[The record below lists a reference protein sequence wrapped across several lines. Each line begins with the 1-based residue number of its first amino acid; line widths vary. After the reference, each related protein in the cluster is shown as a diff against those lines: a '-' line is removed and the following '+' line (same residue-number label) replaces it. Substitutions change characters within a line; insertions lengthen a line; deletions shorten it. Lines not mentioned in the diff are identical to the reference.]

1 MPTGRSIGAETN
13 YAVRQSSSLAN
24 PPEVQAGLRWRVLI
38 VDPHSAVRE
47 MIRAILEGYS
57 DLIEVVGEASD
68 ADQAIELAKAKSID
82 LVLMDTHLPNGVD
95 ATRQIKHLVPQVV
108 ILGTSTE
115 YTPYL
120 YNAMIAAGAVAFV
133 RMEDASHVLFRSI
146 VFAMCTYGP
155 THVHLSSMHT
165 IRPNA
170 ASFA

>member
-1 MPTGRSIGAETN
+1 MPSGTPIGATTHSSG
-13 YAVRQSSSLAN
+13 RQSSSLTS
-24 PPEVQAGLRWRVLI
+24 VQAGLRWRVLI
-38 VDPHSAVRE
+38 VDPHTSIRE
-47 MIRAILEGYS
+47 MIRVILEGYS

-68 ADQAIELAKAKSID
+68 ADQAIELAKSMSID
-82 LVLMDTHLPNGVD
+82 LVLMDTHLHNGVD
-95 ATRQIKHLVPQVV
+95 ATRQIKRLVPQVV

-133 RMEDASHVLFRSI
+133 RMEDASHLLFRSI

-155 THVHLSSMHT
+155 THVQLSPMHT

>member
-1 MPTGRSIGAETN
+1 MPIGTPIAATT
-13 YAVRQSSSLAN
+13 YPGRQSSSLASG
-24 PPEVQAGLRWRVLI
+24 PEAQTGLRWRVLI
-38 VDPHSAVRE
+38 VDPHTSIRE
-47 MIRAILEGYS
+47 MIRVILEGYS
-57 DLIEVVGEASD
+57 DLIEVAGEASD
-68 ADQAIELAKAKSID
+68 ADQAVEVAKTTSID
-82 LVLMDTHLPNGVD
+82 LVLIDTHLPNGVD
-95 ATRQIKHLVPQVV
+95 ATRQIKQLMPQVV
-108 ILGTSTE
+108 VIGTSAE

-133 RMEDASHVLFRSI
+133 RMEDAANLLFRSI